1 MQGHIVRYVVRCC
14 SLALLPW
21 LVACNGASVVATPQP
36 IELPGETNPDHNANR
51 RAWIERMHLAA
62 PGDNWRE
69 IDANNLAAALE
80 KRMSARAAARSSGIY
95 ADADVRTV
103 ALGGGASGEWR
114 ERGSGNQAGRVVGGD
129 YDPATQRVMTY
140 AHGGQIWSANRGA
153 LDWQSLNDSVQF
165 VPNGAAGSFLRLG
178 GEPDR
183 LLVASD
189 RPNGLYL
196 SDDRGETWTA
206 ASGFPASNTWY
217 AQGLERRGGGAEIY
231 MLRNHFDSGLGVWRP
246 KLFASSDRGSTFS
259 DRGFIGTRDQAALFA
274 PTYQSSEVYLLD
286 GLTLFRIAPG
296 THALQTVSTIAG
308 GFGLENRRV
317 LLTGGVTPGGDTF
330 LYAIYA
336 ASGGPES
343 NTSRVFRSLDG
354 GLSWTPRTNAPV
366 NAFGFNSAASSTQ
379 NPDVVF
385 LGSVNTYRSTD
396 GATTW
401 QLVNDWADYYGSPA
415 TKLHADI
422 PAIDVFRDPGGFE
435 RVLVSTDGGLFESTD
450 NLLTVQNL
458 SLDGLNVSQYY
469 GSYTRRSPPYDLHI
483 GAQDQGFQRA
493 LAPGEGGLLDL
504 TQTISGDYGHL
515 VSGDGGNSLWSN
527 YPGFSMLD
535 LTPGALNQG
544 GLRLWQFGSANFNGW
559 LFLAPMVP
567 DPADPM
573 AVYLAGGRLGAGT
586 GNHIIRVRWNGAA
599 FAVTSGSHDFG
610 AGITALAISPQNA
623 NLRFAMTSARNFF
636 RSTDGGATWINTAS
650 SLPANHY
657 FWGQRILPH
666 PAIASR
672 VYVAGSGY
680 SNPGVFVSDDN
691 GASFTPFSTGL
702 PNTLVY
708 DIAMSADG
716 SHLFAATEVGAFRY
730 DTAAAAW
737 TDITGLGGPA
747 QTFWHVDFVDALNTA
762 RFSTYGRGIWDFV
775 LNDGDT
781 IFAHGFETMTP

>member
-103 ALGGGASGEWR
+103 ALGGGATGEWR

-217 AQGLERRGGGAEIY
+217 AQGLERRGGGADIY

-286 GLTLFRIAPG
+286 GFTLFRIAPG

-493 LAPGEGGLLDL
+493 LAPGEDGLLDL

-515 VSGDGGNSLWSN
+515 VSGDGGNSVWSN

-623 NLRFAMTSARNFF
+623 NLRFVMTSARNFF

-730 DTAAAAW
+730 DTAAATW

-775 LNDGDT
+775 LTDGDT